1 MTNPIFGIVNGKPKI
16 TDHTRTLWL
25 YKDIID
31 KYGEN
36 IACKIFIIYHYMADM
51 SLDNPFKDISELEKL
66 ETIIRAVAPEITLE
80 VDWNDLTILE
90 GIEFTRKLYETG
102 TYRIYLASKTLL
114 DKLTYQIQ
122 TTYVNLSKEFGN
134 SGEIDKA
141 YKVFETTSEKT
152 KKMYSDY
159 LEEQGT
165 IRVRGQGLKTISKI
179 SKNVKKE
186 LD

>member
-1 MTNPIFGIVNGKPKI
+1 MKNELLRS
-16 TDHTRTLWL
+16 DM
-25 YKDIID
+25 
-31 KYGEN
+31 EN
-36 IACKIFIIYHYMADM
+36 IVMHDYLIALIGYGFGDVIYHENPLMLYRSHSSSVTIKEKI
-51 SLDNPFKDISELEKL
+51 SLKHRIESFINRVSSKEYLKPNINQIEEILDIYGSKL
-66 ETIIRAVAPEITLE
+66 T
-80 VDWNDLTILE
+80 
-90 GIEFTRKLYETG
+90 
-102 TYRIYLASKTLL
+102 L
-114 DKLTYQIQ
+114 DKL
-122 TTYVNLSKEFGN
+122 NLSKEFGN